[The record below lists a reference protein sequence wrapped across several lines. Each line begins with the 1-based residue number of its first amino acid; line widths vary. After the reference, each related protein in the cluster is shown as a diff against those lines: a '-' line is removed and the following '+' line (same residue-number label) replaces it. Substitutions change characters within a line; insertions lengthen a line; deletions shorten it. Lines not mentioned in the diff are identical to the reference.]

1 MSRLYIANVTKQIQV
16 VCYRLDYG
24 KDGELLDEVRRFR
37 PASQQDIPPGR
48 QVQIGSDFHINQ
60 ITDIVDQL
68 KRYGLVSVEDV
79 KNGRFGRK
87 VAPYVFNIDLPV
99 PADVLRRV
107 KAQNDQLHIDD
118 GRARRQKAAVAT
130 SDLVQNTVAHQFAEA
145 GIDAEPSKQQSVAFE
160 QEEQTEAGEKTIAEG
175 YRIDKTAPVAP
186 EPRRGPGRP
195 RKIAA

>member
-1 MSRLYIANVTKQIQV
+1 MSKLYIANVTKQIQV

-24 KDGELLDEVRRFR
+24 KNGELLDEVRRFR
-37 PASQQDIPPGR
+37 PANQQDIPPGR
-48 QVQIGSDFHINQ
+48 QVQIGSDFHMNQ

-68 KRYGLVSVEDV
+68 GRYGLISVEDV

-87 VAPYVFNIDLPV
+87 VAPYVFNIDMPV

-107 KAQNDQLHIDD
+107 KSQNDVLQIED
-118 GRARRQKAAVAT
+118 GKLRRQRAAVAT

-145 GIDAEPSKQQSVAFE
+145 GIDADPSERQSIAFE

-175 YRIDKTAPVAP
+175 YRVDKNAPQAP
-186 EPRRGPGRP
+186 SPRPPKRSQR
-195 RKIAA
+195 RAAA